1 MVKILLWL
9 CLFMVVIGLWKVV
22 FKIYIH
28 RHFQHKKIQQGKKL
42 NRHAVTSAK
51 KMTASEMQARVVEIE
66 EYEQQLFDDICQIFF
81 ERQLAER
88 NLIQAVMLQEEVFR
102 KMPAKTQTQVR
113 KLDLSEWSIYWGFYD
128 QSLEYYVGRYGI
140 FYTHVDR
147 FGQEHKV
154 EIKSG
159 HHRA

>member
-9 CLFMVVIGLWKVV
+9 CLFIVVIGLWKVF
-22 FKIYIH
+22 FKIYTYQ
-28 RHFQHKKIQQGKKL
+28 HFQQKQNQQGKRL
-42 NRHAVTSAK
+42 NRHAVTSVK
-51 KMTASEMQARVVEIE
+51 KITEPEISARVIEIE

-81 ERQLAER
+81 ERQLVER

-102 KMPAKTQTQVR
+102 RMPAKTHTQVR
-113 KLDLSEWSIYWGFYD
+113 KMDLGEWSIYWGFYD

-147 FGQEHKV
+147 FGYEHKV
-154 EIKSG
+154 EFKNGTIDL
-159 HHRA
+159 